1 MDNLPNLTLL
11 ARTLL
16 VTGLTV
22 AIASCKTTNVSHQVN
37 TCGCGDYFVATGIN
51 EQAFAQEIIS
61 EQIYQASGSAFCT
74 GLKQTDIDN
83 ADKAARE
90 NLAKLISVKVETEE
104 FSKIGSPGYGVTI
117 REYLQNT
124 NLESKLTVQ
133 GSYIAHRWVDKN
145 YCTINSAVRV
155 SSENAKLSLES
166 AEHGLNNASFYI
178 KTSGNSLVDN
188 KLLEYFVAQGVSKIS
203 SQNSK
208 QQYRVEPTL
217 VDVKQKSK
225 KDLSL
230 TLQIKI
236 IDQQSNQ
243 VRELFSAQGKGITYK
258 NLSYSA
264 LYNRAVEDALY
275 EIQGVLAKGLK

>member
-22 AIASCKTTNVSHQVN
+22 AIASCKTTNVGHQVN
-37 TCGCGDYFVATGIN
+37 TCGCGDYFVDTGIN
-51 EQAFAQEIIS
+51 EQTFAQEIIS

-155 SSENAKLSLES
+155 SSKNAKLSLES

-188 KLLEYFVAQGVSKIS
+188 KLLEYFVAQGVNKIS
-203 SQNSK
+203 SQNNK
-208 QQYRVEPTL
+208 QEYRVEANL

-230 TLQIKI
+230 TLQVKI
-236 IDQQSNQ
+236 IDQQNNQ

-275 EIQGVLAKGLK
+275 EIQSVLAKGLK